1 MPLAEKVD
9 TETFIRQLRIA
20 PQGILWM
27 SEHNVL
33 MLRVLDG
40 GTERIFEAPDPAD
53 FETDTDGRAFLAE
66 IARWLAEPGV
76 RERIWYYCK

>member
-9 TETFIRQLRIA
+9 TETFIRYLRTA

-27 SEHNVL
+27 TGNNVL

-40 GTERIFEAPDPAD
+40 GTERIFEAPDPLD
-53 FETDTDGRAFLAE
+53 FETVTDGRVFLAE
-66 IARWLAEPGV
+66 IARWLSEPGV
-76 RERIWYYCK
+76 RERIWYYRK